1 MEEFESKIR
10 ERIDKLIQKEGLS
23 QTEFAKKV
31 GVNSANLNQVILGKR
46 HVQKNLPSK
55 IVAAFP
61 EVRIDWILYGEG
73 EMYKCDQHLVDK
85 TAVREYMAKLPTR
98 PRLPKNVEGDIELYY
113 KGPNRKLC
121 QERPVVYNF
130 ADYDFSVI
138 LKSNRM
144 IPKFEPGDELFFKET
159 DFSKF
164 LKDEDGSS
172 EPEWGDEFLLDTK
185 NGLRFKRIYPAKDKN
200 GKDCF
205 RCVSYNKDE
214 YPDFLVS
221 KDLVRAIYRYV
232 GALRVK

>member
-1 MEEFESKIR
+1 MY
-10 ERIDKLIQKEGLS
+10 QKEQQLAEA
-23 QTEFAKKV
+23 TA
-31 GVNSANLNQVILGKR
+31 ILE
-46 HVQKNLPSK
+46 HM
-55 IVAAFP
+55 
-61 EVRIDWILYGEG
+61 E
-73 EMYKCDQHLVDK
+73 
-85 TAVREYMAKLPTR
+85 KLPTR

-113 KGPNRKLC
+113 KGPKRKLC
-121 QERPVVYNF
+121 QERPIICNF

-159 DFSKF
+159 DF

-214 YPDFLVS
+214 YPDFLLY
-221 KDLVRAIYRYV
+221 KKLVRAIYRYV